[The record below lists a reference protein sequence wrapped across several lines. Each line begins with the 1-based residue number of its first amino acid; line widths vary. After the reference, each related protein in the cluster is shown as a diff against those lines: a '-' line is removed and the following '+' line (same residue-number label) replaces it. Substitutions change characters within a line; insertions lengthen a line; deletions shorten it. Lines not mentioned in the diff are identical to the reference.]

1 MKATLEIPDE
11 LYRRVKAKS
20 ALEGR
25 PIREVAVELLRG
37 YVDSPLLRE
46 AGADGAPSPESELV
60 DGEPVPS
67 WFGTFR
73 DSARRV
79 GRHGLDEVRESIAR
93 GIAEDRDPWS

>member
-25 PIREVAVELLRG
+25 PVREVAVELLRS
-37 YVDSPLLRE
+37 YVDSPLSRD
-46 AGADGAPSPESELV
+46 AAIGDAPPPASELV

-73 DSARRV
+73 EAACRV
-79 GRHGLDEVRESIAR
+79 GRHDLDEIRESIAR
-93 GIAEDRDPWS
+93 GIAEDRER